1 MGLKEGRAT
10 EMKMMYLQVMREKE
24 LEEQTKQAKSS
35 KGTEKLAEKSKFV
48 SASFAERQR
57 MYKEMVEQRQ
67 AQRSMKVEQAAAKW
81 FNPQIGNATSVL
93 AVSKPDRIIETKD
106 ERVHR
111 LSVSDVEVKKQ
122 HRRDIAKHV
131 YRDVTFKPKL
141 AKKSNELGRAS
152 TLDDLVENPKGQ
164 AVREAVRKR
173 VQEDQN

>member
-1 MGLKEGRAT
+1 MDKFTSAIAHALVDSNNDHHGTANASLGATTAAAMSGFYHDSNEHEVLRSKDMDHLVNEDVESRLLKEGRAT

-106 ERVHR
+106 ER
-111 LSVSDVEVKKQ
+111 DTY
-122 HRRDIAKHV
+122 KHE
-131 YRDVTFKPKL
+131 K
-141 AKKSNELGRAS
+141 
-152 TLDDLVENPKGQ
+152 
-164 AVREAVRKR
+164 
-173 VQEDQN
+173 